1 MGLRRLPTFEGC
13 TVDLRLCEF
22 RRVHD
27 NGWIDFIDFDSD
39 EGQAILRR
47 MFQAGETGEP
57 IEIE

>member
-1 MGLRRLPTFEGC
+1 
-13 TVDLRLCEF
+13 
-22 RRVHD
+22 VHD